1 MSLGLMAVL
10 AAIGIIGAIAVR
22 VRRLM
27 PHLNVLIPWL
37 AQVGLSVFCILW
49 CIIFMKI
56 SHDATEVPS
65 PMGNAHHHE
74 LLPQLRRV
82 PRLHGRADEPG
93 GLAARTEGEAHLMT
107 PSPSAAATP
116 APGGPALRR
125 LLQALESTV
134 LGQPHVVA
142 DLVTAFLARGH
153 VLLEG
158 VPGVAKTLT
167 ARSIA
172 SALGLG
178 FTRVQFTP
186 DLMPSDILGTNVFR
200 PQDNAFQLVKG
211 PVFTEVLVA
220 DEINRTPPKTQA
232 ALLEA
237 MEERQ
242 VTIDGTT
249 HPLPPHFFVV
259 ATQNPLELEGT
270 YPLPEAQLDRF
281 LMRVRVGYPPP
292 EAELDM
298 VRGFHQREGKSALV
312 ERVLDAPDPRWS
324 CRRGPRASPATSPC
338 SPTWCSSSA
347 RRAPTPA
354 CGWVPHRARPRRCWR
369 RPRPA
374 RPSTAADFVTPDDVK
389 AVCPS
394 VLNHRLLLKAEAEVE
409 GLTADDVLRQTLE
422 RVQVPR

>member
-1 MSLGLMAVL
+1 VT
-10 AAIGIIGAIAVR
+10 
-22 VRRLM
+22 
-27 PHLNVLIPWL
+27 L
-37 AQVGLSVFCILW
+37 AQAQ
-49 CIIFMKI
+49 
-56 SHDATEVPS
+56 ATGGS
-65 PMGNAHHHE
+65 PLE
-74 LLPQLRRV
+74 
-82 PRLHGRADEPG
+82 RLTA
-93 GLAARTEGEAHLMT
+93 
-107 PSPSAAATP
+107 
-116 APGGPALRR
+116 
-125 LLQALESTV
+125 ALESTV
-134 LGQPHVVA
+134 LGQRHVVA

-167 ARSIA
+167 ARSMA
-172 SALGLG
+172 SALGLD
-178 FTRVQFTP
+178 FSRVQFTP

-200 PQDNAFQLVKG
+200 PQENAFHLVKG
-211 PVFTEVLVA
+211 PVFTELLVA

-242 VTIDGTT
+242 VTIDGKT
-249 HPLPPHFFVV
+249 HALSPHFFVV

-298 VRGFHQREGKSALV
+298 VRGFHQREGKVAQV
-312 ERVLDAPDPRWS
+312 PRVLDTPTLAELQAQAARVACDDSILSYVVKLIRETRANPRV
-324 CRRGPRASPATSPC
+324 RLGASPR
-338 SPTWCSSSA
+338 SA
-347 RRAPTPA
+347 QALLAAAKARAA
-354 CGWVPHRARPRRCWR
+354 LNG
-369 RPRPA
+369 
-374 RPSTAADFVTPDDVK
+374 SDFVTPDDVK
-389 AVCPS
+389 NVCPS

>member
-1 MSLGLMAVL
+1 MTT
-10 AAIGIIGAIAVR
+10 
-22 VRRLM
+22 
-27 PHLNVLIPWL
+27 P
-37 AQVGLSVFCILW
+37 
-49 CIIFMKI
+49 
-56 SHDATEVPS
+56 PS
-65 PMGNAHHHE
+65 
-74 LLPQLRRV
+74 
-82 PRLHGRADEPG
+82 
-93 GLAARTEGEAHLMT
+93 
-107 PSPSAAATP
+107 TP
-116 APGGPALRR
+116 ASPALER
-125 LLQALESTV
+125 LLGALGATV
-134 LGQPHVVA
+134 LGQSHVVA

-167 ARSIA
+167 ARSMA
-172 SALGLG
+172 SALGLD

-186 DLMPSDILGTNVFR
+186 DLMPSDILGTHVFR
-200 PQDNAFQLVKG
+200 PQEGAFHLVKG
-211 PVFTEVLVA
+211 PIFTEVLVA

-242 VTIDGTT
+242 VTLDGTT
-249 HPLPPHFFVV
+249 HPLPAHFFVV

-281 LMRVRVGYPPP
+281 LMRVRVGYPAP

-298 VRGFHQREGKSALV
+298 VRAFHQRQGRAARV
-312 ERVLDAPDPRWS
+312 ERVLDTATLLQLQERAASVACDESVLAYTVRLIRETRANPRV
-324 CRRGPRASPATSPC
+324 RLGASPRSAQALLAAAKARATLHGS
-338 SPTWCSSSA
+338 
-347 RRAPTPA
+347 
-354 CGWVPHRARPRRCWR
+354 
-369 RPRPA
+369 
-374 RPSTAADFVTPDDVK
+374 DFVTPDDVK

>member
-1 MSLGLMAVL
+1 LTTSPSSPALPALE
-10 AAIGIIGAIAVR
+10 
-22 VRRLM
+22 RL
-27 PHLNVLIPWL
+27 
-37 AQVGLSVFCILW
+37 
-49 CIIFMKI
+49 
-56 SHDATEVPS
+56 
-65 PMGNAHHHE
+65 
-74 LLPQLRRV
+74 LRS
-82 PRLHGRADEPG
+82 LHGA
-93 GLAARTEGEAHLMT
+93 
-107 PSPSAAATP
+107 
-116 APGGPALRR
+116 
-125 LLQALESTV
+125 V

-167 ARSIA
+167 ARSMA
-172 SALGLG
+172 SALGLD

-186 DLMPSDILGTNVFR
+186 DLMPSDILGTHVFR
-200 PQDNAFQLVKG
+200 PQEGAFHLVKG
-211 PVFTEVLVA
+211 PIFTELLVA

-242 VTIDGTT
+242 VTLDGTT
-249 HPLPPHFFVV
+249 HVLPPHFFVV

-298 VRGFHQREGKSALV
+298 VRAFHQRHGRAAQV
-312 ERVLDAPDPRWS
+312 ERVLDAAALTQLQEHAASVACDESVLSYTVRLIRETRANPRV
-324 CRRGPRASPATSPC
+324 RLGASPR
-338 SPTWCSSSA
+338 SA
-347 RRAPTPA
+347 QALLAAAKARAA
-354 CGWVPHRARPRRCWR
+354 LQG
-369 RPRPA
+369 
-374 RPSTAADFVTPDDVK
+374 SDFVTPDDVK

>member
-1 MSLGLMAVL
+1 
-10 AAIGIIGAIAVR
+10 
-22 VRRLM
+22 
-27 PHLNVLIPWL
+27 
-37 AQVGLSVFCILW
+37 
-49 CIIFMKI
+49 
-56 SHDATEVPS
+56 
-65 PMGNAHHHE
+65 
-74 LLPQLRRV
+74 
-82 PRLHGRADEPG
+82 
-93 GLAARTEGEAHLMT
+93 MT
-107 PSPSAAATP
+107 SSPSAGVALAGT
-116 APGGPALRR
+116 PGGSPLER
-125 LLQALESTV
+125 LTAALEATV
-134 LGQPHVVA
+134 LGQRHVVA

-167 ARSIA
+167 ARSMA
-172 SALGLG
+172 SALGLE
-178 FTRVQFTP
+178 FTRIQFTP

-200 PQDNAFQLVKG
+200 PQDNAFALMKG
-211 PVFTEVLVA
+211 PIFTELLVA

-242 VTIDGTT
+242 VTIDGTS
-249 HPLPPHFFVV
+249 HALAPCFFVV

-298 VRGFHQREGKSALV
+298 VRGFHRREGRAAQV
-312 ERVLDAPDPRWS
+312 PRVLDATTLERLQAHAARVACDESILAYVVRLIRETRANPRV
-324 CRRGPRASPATSPC
+324 RLGASPR
-338 SPTWCSSSA
+338 SA
-347 RRAPTPA
+347 QALLAAAKARAALHGT
-354 CGWVPHRARPRRCWR
+354 
-369 RPRPA
+369 
-374 RPSTAADFVTPDDVK
+374 DFVTPDDVK

-409 GLTADDVLRQTLE
+409 GFTADDVLRQTLE